1 MSKKWWL
8 LCFILWMTLIN
19 RTVGVRQYEFRPFW
33 ALQEIIAGNP
43 EWFEDVVLY
52 LENILLFIPFGYL
65 LRSCWKK
72 VVVAGLVVSVGI
84 EVTQYITAR
93 GLAEGDDVT
102 ANTIGAVI
110 GYLLWKVEKKMVD
123 NHR

>member
-1 MSKKWWL
+1 M
-8 LCFILWMTLIN
+8 
-19 RTVGVRQYEFRPFW
+19 
-33 ALQEIIAGNP
+33 IAGNP

-65 LRSCWKK
+65 LRGCWKK

-84 EVTQYITAR
+84 EVTQYIMAR
-93 GLAEGDDVT
+93 GLAEVDDMT